1 MLTTARTFVK
11 KCVEYSSYTLA
22 QTSQIPLVEAV
33 IGFPD
38 EFRPF
43 VSHLLD
49 FFGAAFGIY
58 VVCRVILR
66 TLPAKVSYMGVYF

>member
-1 MLTTARTFVK
+1 MILGPTFRTFRQ
-11 KCVEYSSYTLA
+11 A
-22 QTSQIPLVEAV
+22 FSQIPSGSTASEAV

-43 VSHLLD
+43 VSHLPD

-66 TLPAKVSYMGVYF
+66 TLPAKVSYMGVYS